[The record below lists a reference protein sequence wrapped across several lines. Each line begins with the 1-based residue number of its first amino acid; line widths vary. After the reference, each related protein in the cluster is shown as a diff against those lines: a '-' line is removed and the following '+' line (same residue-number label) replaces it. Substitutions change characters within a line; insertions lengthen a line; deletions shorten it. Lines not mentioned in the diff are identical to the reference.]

1 MIFMIR
7 RSTGRLALAPVPSHA
22 TADTMRTVLS
32 TTSLLHADTAPLR
45 THEMRVGNG
54 HVLHV
59 QEHGR
64 HDGIAAVVLHGGP
77 GSGCT
82 PLQRRFFD
90 PARYRIVCID
100 QRGAGLSRPRGETAH
115 NTTDDLLEDLR
126 QVREALQIERWLA
139 VGGSWGA
146 TLAVAHA
153 ADEPEAVAAL
163 LLRSSFLARAE
174 DIAWF
179 FGGAAA
185 LLPQPWRSLKDAV
198 PDGPVLPGLAHEL
211 ARDEPEPRR
220 AAALAW
226 ARWEQALAT
235 GAQDDATPSP
245 DVLDAL
251 VDRYRVQG
259 HYLLHGCWLGA
270 PTLLERCEAVPPVP
284 TLMLHGTA
292 DRVCRSEGA
301 LALHRALP
309 HSQLQWVDGV
319 GHDPTHPAM
328 AGAMVAALDAYAR
341 HGRFTP

>member
-1 MIFMIR
+1 M
-7 RSTGRLALAPVPSHA
+7 G
-22 TADTMRTVLS
+22 
-32 TTSLLHADTAPLR
+32 
-45 THEMRVGNG
+45 VGNS

-64 HDGIAAVVLHGGP
+64 PDGIAAVVLHGGP

-82 PLQRRFFD
+82 PLQRRFLD

-115 NTTDDLLEDLR
+115 NTTTDLLRDLR
-126 QVREALQIERWLA
+126 QVREALQIERWLV

-174 DIAWF
+174 DVAWF

-185 LLPQPWRSLKDAV
+185 QAPQAWQRLKDAV
-198 PDGPVLPGLAHEL
+198 PDGPVLAGLAHQL
-211 ARDEPEPRR
+211 RRDEPEPRR

-226 ARWEQALAT
+226 ARWEKALAT
-235 GAQDDATPSP
+235 GAQDDTTPCT

-251 VDRYRVQG
+251 VDRYRVQS
-259 HYLLHGCWLGA
+259 HYLLHDCWLSA

-284 TLMLHGTA
+284 TLLLHGTA
-292 DRVCRSEGA
+292 DRVCRPEGA

-309 HSQLQWVDGV
+309 DSQLQWVDGV

-341 HGRFTP
+341 HGRLTP